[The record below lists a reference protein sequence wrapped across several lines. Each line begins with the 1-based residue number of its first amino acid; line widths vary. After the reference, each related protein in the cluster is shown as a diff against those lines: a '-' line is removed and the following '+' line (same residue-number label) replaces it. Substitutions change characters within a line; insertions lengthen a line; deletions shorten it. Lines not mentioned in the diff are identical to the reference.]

1 MTPHQHHHHIQ
12 NPIDDAV
19 THVFAIMLRH
29 PCVQVDEAPTEVQPA
44 SPGIFAT
51 ILISGAVQGRCAVHL
66 SADAAARFTAILLGT
81 DAHWN
86 EHIADDAVIDDAVRE
101 LCNMIAGGW
110 KSRLGA
116 LASACQI
123 SVPAISHTIPPTQP
137 DDPSVICRHYAFAGS
152 LLEVTLT
159 LLIR

>member
-1 MTPHQHHHHIQ
+1 MTPQVHHRRIARID
-12 NPIDDAV
+12 NRIDDAV
-19 THVFAIMLRH
+19 THVFAIMLRQ
-29 PCVQVDEAPTEVQPA
+29 PCVPVDEIPA
-44 SPGIFAT
+44 AAQLPGPGISAT
-51 ILISGAVQGRCAVHL
+51 ILISGALQGQCAVHL
-66 SADAAARFTAILLGT
+66 STTAAARFTAILLG
-81 DAHWN
+81 
-86 EHIADDAVIDDAVRE
+86 ADTNCDQPVIDDAVRE

-110 KSRLGA
+110 KSRLGP

>member
-1 MTPHQHHHHIQ
+1 MTPQVHHRRIARID
-12 NPIDDAV
+12 NRIDDAV
-19 THVFAIMLRH
+19 THVFAIMLRQ
-29 PCVQVDEAPTEVQPA
+29 PCAPVDEAPTA
-44 SPGIFAT
+44 APGISAT
-51 ILISGAVQGRCAVHL
+51 ILISGALQGRCVVHL
-66 SADAAARFTAILLGT
+66 STAAAARFATLLLGT
-81 DAHWN
+81 DANW
-86 EHIADDAVIDDAVRE
+86 AQPVIDDAVRE

-110 KSRLGA
+110 KSRLGP